1 MPRRKRPDSGAAALA
16 AALQGRPVVTGSE
29 ILALVPAL
37 PAGRMTAF
45 LARIGWRKL
54 GSPYTSG
61 LWPVAGGWSA
71 VYVPW
76 DTGTAEGFLLAHDLR
91 GSDRRR

>member
-1 MPRRKRPDSGAAALA
+1 MPRRKRPDPDAATLS
-16 AALQGRPVVTGSE
+16 AALQGRPVVTGSQVLE
-29 ILALVPAL
+29 LVPAL
-37 PAGRMTAF
+37 PAGRITAV

-61 LWPVAGGWSA
+61 LWPVASGWSA

-76 DTGTAEGFLLAHDLR
+76 DTGTAEGFLLAHALR
-91 GSDRRR
+91 PRG